1 MRLASLAVLVYAA
14 MIVEATRA
22 RANERAQFA
31 RGGLEPQGDVHGVM
45 QVAYPAAFGAM
56 ILEGLVRPSPPVPVL
71 VAGAVLFAAGK
82 TLKWWAIAVLG
93 RFWTFRVVVVPG
105 APLVARGPYRFLR
118 HPNYVGVVGELV
130 GTALLAGAAI
140 TGPIAVALFGLLM
153 VKRIHVENQW
163 LAATSK
169 GQASAPYRGT

>member
-1 MRLASLAVLVYAA
+1 MRLGSLAAVVYAA
-14 MIVEATRA
+14 MIVEAVRA

-31 RGGLEPQGDVHGVM
+31 RGGLEPPGDVYGAM
-45 QVAYPAAFGAM
+45 QVAYPAAFAAM
-56 ILEGLVRPSPPVPVL
+56 IVEGLGRPAPPVPIL
-71 VAGAVLFAAGK
+71 VAGAVLFTAGK
-82 TLKWWAIAVLG
+82 ALKWWAIAVLG

-118 HPNYVGVVGELV
+118 HPNYAGVVGELV
-130 GTALLAGAAI
+130 GTALLAGAAV

-153 VKRIHVENQW
+153 LRRIHVENQW

-169 GQASAPYRGT
+169 GGVSATNRGT